1 MSKKPRHSP
10 RAVLSRPAHGP
21 AMQRHRRKGLN
32 SRGETLVETLAA
44 ILIGVLSVTLLVGS
58 VTASGNLARQADR
71 SDESFFTTLTQAENR
86 GTPLTAGDGVS
97 GSPTVTITE
106 GVGKTATIPAQVYG
120 GEDLYSYA
128 RQAATPE
135 GGEGP

>member
-1 MSKKPRHSP
+1 MSKNPRHSP

-44 ILIGVLSVTLLVGS
+44 ILIAVLSVTLLVGS
-58 VTASGNLARQADR
+58 VTASSNLARQADQ
-71 SDESFFTTLTQAENR
+71 SDTSFFETLTSAEDR
-86 GTPLTAGDGVS
+86 EAALTASDGVS

-106 GVGKTATIPAQVYG
+106 GVSKTATIPVQVYG